1 MTFEKE
7 LPEWKEKGVKPPQS
21 KLDEG
26 WKVQDKPPA
35 AWLNWQ
41 MNKTYEALKEVQ
53 EKAAEKT
60 DVTKT
65 LKDAKDYTDQKV
77 KDIDLSKITPES
89 IGALPIAGGT
99 VRGNLGLQGSN
110 GALQFQ
116 SGTGDNATYETY
128 NNAIQAHW
136 GLAMKTYDGTVTGLW
151 DSRMGRWVTK
161 GGHVVQNNSGVQWS
175 VDTNGE
181 QSMNGNLYA
190 NKQIHAA
197 GRVWVG
203 KTTQFGNEASCT
215 LTLGDTDTGLNWVG
229 DGQFDIMSN
238 AQAAAKVN
246 GGQMSFRMADG
257 SYKTAND
264 LFQSGVNA
272 KQGTVDALNS
282 KSVAAS
288 TNDDWSTLNGKI
300 RTLHGRHDGSLT
312 MKGSAGGG
320 GNPEAG
326 YQYVPITTVPA
337 GATQII
343 LNAISTDTWS
353 GNCIT
358 IPMTDSYS
366 IKIRLELVDIT
377 GKAVTIAETSGSS
390 YGIGRV
396 YFQSITYSPNS
407 GELYFNAGYRSNG
420 ETSGFNFG
428 RKDVGTL
435 NNSGAMSIRMVYF
448 SPTQVFDYDLNMSL
462 TTYL

>member
-1 MTFEKE
+1 MAFEKE

-53 EKAAEKT
+53 EKAAEMT

-99 VRGNLGLQGSN
+99 VRGNLGVQGPN
-110 GALQFQ
+110 GVLQFQ

-128 NNAIQAHW
+128 NNAMQAHW
-136 GLAMKTYDGTVTGLW
+136 GLAMKTYDSTVTGLW

-161 GGHVVQNNSGVQWS
+161 GGYVVQNNNGVQWS

-229 DGQFDIMSN
+229 DGEFDIMSN
-238 AQAAAKVN
+238 AQAAAKVY

-257 SYKTAND
+257 SYKTAQE

-272 KQGTVDALNS
+272 KQGTVDVLNS

-288 TNDDWSTLNGKI
+288 TNDTWPTLHAKIGTLANNNRSSHDWANTNIDGNFTYTVYTFIGTKFAVFNDAGNYYERSQVNIPWVGSFWARNGVRLVDANGKTCTI
-300 RTLHGRHDGSLT
+300 LQLT
-312 MKGSAGGG
+312 ESTSTVQLYIQSFTINFTSNVYYVNCTRRKPAAT
-320 GNPEAG
+320 GNDEMESWTRSGAIDLDTTR
-326 YQYVPITTVPA
+326 PIQLEYYTETN
-337 GATQII
+337 GATGLYQRFI
-343 LNAISTDTWS
+343 
-353 GNCIT
+353 GN
-358 IPMTDSYS
+358 MEDF
-366 IKIRLELVDIT
+366 K
-377 GKAVTIAETSGSS
+377 
-390 YGIGRV
+390 
-396 YFQSITYSPNS
+396 
-407 GELYFNAGYRSNG
+407 
-420 ETSGFNFG
+420 
-428 RKDVGTL
+428 
-435 NNSGAMSIRMVYF
+435 
-448 SPTQVFDYDLNMSL
+448 
-462 TTYL
+462 

>member
-1 MTFEKE
+1 MAFEKE
-7 LPEWKEKGVKPPQS
+7 LPQWKGKGVKPPQS

-41 MNKTYEALKEVQ
+41 MNKTYEALKEVH

-282 KSVAAS
+282 KGIAAS
-288 TNDDWSTLNGKI
+288 TNDSWSSLIDKI
-300 RTLHGRHDGSLT
+300 RKIPLGGTIQWQKNGEVAPYGKTTFNLFTMPANANYMALSFYGMSNIRLGDNTSSSSSPRSNYSIFVRNDFGQQIWINTVYNGSEQPYTVYLASLWVDRPGRTSYTTRLGKDDIGQPAILTVGSENSPNFRWEGNLYFDLEL
-312 MKGSAGGG
+312 SG
-320 GNPEAG
+320 GNHA
-326 YQYVPITTVPA
+326 
-337 GATQII
+337 
-343 LNAISTDTWS
+343 
-353 GNCIT
+353 
-358 IPMTDSYS
+358 
-366 IKIRLELVDIT
+366 
-377 GKAVTIAETSGSS
+377 S
-390 YGIGRV
+390 YGK
-396 YFQSITYSPNS
+396 ST
-407 GELYFNAGYRSNG
+407 FNL
-420 ETSGFNFG
+420 F
-428 RKDVGTL
+428 
-435 NNSGAMSIRMVYF
+435 
-448 SPTQVFDYDLNMSL
+448 
-462 TTYL
+462 TTACTT

>member
-1 MTFEKE
+1 MAFEKE
-7 LPEWKEKGVKPPQS
+7 LPQWKEKGVKPPQS
-21 KLDEG
+21 KIDEG

-41 MNKTYEALKEVQ
+41 MNKTYEALKEVH

-65 LKDAKDYTDQKV
+65 LDDAKDYTDQKV

-272 KQGTVDALNS
+272 KQGTVDVLNS

-288 TNDDWSTLNGKI
+288 TNDSWP
-300 RTLHGRHDGSLT
+300 TLHAKIGTLANNNRSVVAIDR
-312 MKGSAGGG
+312 
-320 GNPEAG
+320 
-326 YQYVPITTVPA
+326 TVD
-337 GATQII
+337 GATTATLCTFSGTKLAV
-343 LNAISTDTWS
+343 LNDKSTDYFAKSYLTIPWS
-353 GNCIT
+353 GSYAVNHGLRLVDSNGTICRIMEVSWRQSNVFLYPQSMTFNFAANWFFASFCIRQSES
-358 IPMTDSYS
+358 PTDKYD
-366 IKIRLELVDIT
+366 IYTTNAAMNLDTTRPIRLELYT
-377 GKAVTIAETSGSS
+377 ETNGASGM
-390 YGIGRV
+390 YQRI
-396 YFQSITYSPNS
+396 NH
-407 GELYFNAGYRSNG
+407 
-420 ETSGFNFG
+420 
-428 RKDVGTL
+428 
-435 NNSGAMSIRMVYF
+435 
-448 SPTQVFDYDLNMSL
+448 QVEEFK
-462 TTYL
+462 

>member
-1 MTFEKE
+1 MAFEKE
-7 LPEWKEKGVKPPQS
+7 LPQWKEEGVKPPQS

-41 MNKTYEALKEVQ
+41 MNKTYEALKEVH

-89 IGALPIAGGT
+89 ISALPIAGGT
-99 VRGNLGLQGSN
+99 VRGNLGVQGSN

-161 GGHVVQNNSGVQWS
+161 GGYVVQNNSGAQWS

-246 GGQMSFRMADG
+246 GGQMSFRMDDG
-257 SYKTAND
+257 SYKTAQE

-272 KQGTVDALNS
+272 RQGTVDALNAQGQ
-282 KSVAAS
+282 AAS
-288 TNDDWSTLNGKI
+288 INDDWP
-300 RTLHGRHDGSLT
+300 TLHTKISQIPKAQVQFVDRTVYPPSGTVYQEWLHT
-312 MKGSAGGG
+312 IGG
-320 GNPEAG
+320 GNSWAS
-326 YQYVPITTVPA
+326 
-337 GATQII
+337 
-343 LNAISTDTWS
+343 ISNT
-353 GNCIT
+353 G
-358 IPMTDSYS
+358 DSYVMLNPTTS
-366 IKIRLELVDIT
+366 LKFIFETGGVSWEGFYWSQSYSDYGLRIYLSGINVDRHNRKIRISYAAKRYGQGGFPPEWSEPSVSTYDFPANAPTYGSPINIGIFIQAGPTVSFSYHTLEI
-377 GKAVTIAETSGSS
+377 
-390 YGIGRV
+390 
-396 YFQSITYSPNS
+396 QS
-407 GELYFNAGYRSNG
+407 A
-420 ETSGFNFG
+420 
-428 RKDVGTL
+428 
-435 NNSGAMSIRMVYF
+435 
-448 SPTQVFDYDLNMSL
+448 
-462 TTYL
+462 

>member
-1 MTFEKE
+1 MAFEKE
-7 LPEWKEKGVKPPQS
+7 LPQWKEKGVKPPQS

-41 MNKTYEALKEVQ
+41 MNTTYEALKEVQ
-53 EKAAEKT
+53 EKVAEKE

-99 VRGNLGLQGSN
+99 VRGNLGVQGSN
-110 GALQFQ
+110 GVLQFQ

-136 GLAMKTYDGTVTGLW
+136 GLAMKTYDSTVTGLW

-161 GGHVVQNNSGVQWS
+161 GGYVVQNNSGVQWS

-197 GRVWVG
+197 GRIWAG

-282 KSVAAS
+282 KGIAAS
-288 TNDDWSTLNGKI
+288 TNDPWDSLNNKVKSIPVGSIVTGNFSGTVEPYALQTFNLFSMPRNANYMTMSFQDNTEIRMGDNASPSNSDTRSRYTLWVKNDFGQRVGVAAAQHTGYQSENVRLTSMWISKPDKGGWTVI
-300 RTLHGRHDGSLT
+300 ASADNQSVVHLSKMYPNDPSFRWEGTLYFELELHG
-312 MKGSAGGG
+312 
-320 GNPEAG
+320 GNHA
-326 YQYVPITTVPA
+326 
-337 GATQII
+337 
-343 LNAISTDTWS
+343 
-353 GNCIT
+353 
-358 IPMTDSYS
+358 
-366 IKIRLELVDIT
+366 
-377 GKAVTIAETSGSS
+377 S
-390 YGIGRV
+390 YGKSTFTINV
-396 YFQSITYSPNS
+396 I
-407 GELYFNAGYRSNG
+407 AC
-420 ETSGFNFG
+420 TS
-428 RKDVGTL
+428 
-435 NNSGAMSIRMVYF
+435 S
-448 SPTQVFDYDLNMSL
+448 
-462 TTYL
+462 